1 MMQGLAIICKKKK
14 KMKTLYLTVDSH
26 CYQAGHKCS
35 ECPVCSHPLN
45 ILGRPLPYAHCA
57 QSRLVCPMSGHIMN
71 ENNPPMVLPNGYVYG
86 ENVSVETRSPIE
98 TFSFHS

>member
-1 MMQGLAIICKKKK
+1 MNLRMCCFGEIHCFLN
-14 KMKTLYLTVDSH
+14 TVVSH
-26 CYQAGHKCS
+26 CYQEGHKSS

-57 QSRLVCPMSGHIMN
+57 QSRLVCPISGHVMN

-86 ENVSVETRSPIE
+86 ENVSSLKI
-98 TFSFHS
+98 SI